1 MGCPGLRT
9 ASCSMWWGRW
19 KARVTDCSPSLRSP
33 HLLLRVSAIYRPGA
47 LWAIVYFPEFPWKFC
62 VHQAE
67 ARDCRSAL
75 PWKEQ
80 AQRGPSRAQC
90 AQSCFPETFPG
101 TPLLP
106 RPAYRVGIIA
116 CPLLHPMPSP
126 SRLQRPAGCSMWGCR
141 RLIVGE
147 PLWWGLLVHTARET
161 TSQSI
166 SPKFH

>member
-1 MGCPGLRT
+1 M
-9 ASCSMWWGRW
+9 
-19 KARVTDCSPSLRSP
+19 
-33 HLLLRVSAIYRPGA
+33 SAIYRPGA

-166 SPKFH
+166 SPKFHKMQDGQAGTDKYIGTRKTGPRKDRPTVHLGHSLSS